1 MVILKADHPV
11 IVAAQFRIRL
21 PKAVAM
27 FPLETLFSPCLSR
40 LPYWIVQTSL
50 TDYSVNPVMVYVG
63 AFVVEVT
70 GYLAG
75 SPTIP
80 FSQLDDSFLL

>member
-1 MVILKADHPV
+1 MVILIADHPV
-11 IVAAQFRIRL
+11 IVAAKLKIRL
-21 PKAVAM
+21 PKTVAM
-27 FPLETLFSPCLSR
+27 FSLETFCSPCLSR
-40 LPYWIVQTSL
+40 LAYWMVQAGF

-70 GYLAG
+70 CYLAG
-75 SPTIP
+75 TPTIP